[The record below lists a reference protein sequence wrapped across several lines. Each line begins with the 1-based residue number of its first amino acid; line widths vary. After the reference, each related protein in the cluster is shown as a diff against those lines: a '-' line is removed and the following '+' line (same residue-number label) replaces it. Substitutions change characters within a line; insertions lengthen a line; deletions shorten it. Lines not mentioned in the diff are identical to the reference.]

1 MKYYNLDT
9 GKAVKIPE
17 NIVFILSKEDVLNW
31 IVETDDLEEIAE
43 IFEEC
48 IEVLVD
54 NSYENLKGRLVK
66 YNILKKCQS

>member
-1 MKYYNLDT
+1 MKYFNLYT
-9 GKAVKIPE
+9 GKDVKIPK
-17 NIVFILSKEDVLNW
+17 NIGFTLSKEDVLDW

-54 NSYENLKGRLVK
+54 NSYENLKVD
-66 YNILKKCQS
+66 

>member
-1 MKYYNLDT
+1 MKYFNLYT
-9 GKAVKIPE
+9 GKDVKIPK
-17 NIVFILSKEDVLNW
+17 NIGFILSKEDVLDW

-54 NSYENLKGRLVK
+54 NSYENLKVD
-66 YNILKKCQS
+66 